1 MAVYGTAT
9 QILREEPN
17 MFEVSE
23 KASAMIKES
32 LKDREEVPAIRVLL
46 NEGG

>member
-1 MAVYGTAT
+1 
-9 QILREEPN
+9 

-23 KASAMIKES
+23 KATQMIKES
-32 LKDREEVPAIRVLL
+32 LKDQEKIGPIRIVL

>member
-1 MAVYGTAT
+1 
-9 QILREEPN
+9 

-23 KASAMIKES
+23 KASGMIKES
-32 LKDREEVPAIRVLL
+32 LKDQEKIPAVRVTL